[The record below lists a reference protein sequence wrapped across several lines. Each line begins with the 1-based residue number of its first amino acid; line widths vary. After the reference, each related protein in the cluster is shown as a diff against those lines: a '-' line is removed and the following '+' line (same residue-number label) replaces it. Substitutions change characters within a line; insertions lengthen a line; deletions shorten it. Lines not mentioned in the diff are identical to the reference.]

1 MKRILIISAICVIS
15 FIAGVCLASY
25 VIMNNAE
32 IISNEGVFE
41 VDLFGETFIY
51 E

>member
-1 MKRILIISAICVIS
+1 MKKIILISAIAIIS
-15 FIAGVCLASY
+15 FTTGLCVASY

-32 IISNEGVFE
+32 ITSNEGVFE

>member
-1 MKRILIISAICVIS
+1 MKKILSILAIAIISFTPGLCV
-15 FIAGVCLASY
+15 ASY

-32 IISNEGVFE
+32 ITSNEGVFE

>member
-1 MKRILIISAICVIS
+1 MKKIILISAIAIIS
-15 FIAGVCLASY
+15 FTTGLGVASY

-32 IISNEGVFE
+32 ITSSKGVFE

-51 E
+51 K

>member
-1 MKRILIISAICVIS
+1 MKKIIVISTIVVIS
-15 FIAGVCLASY
+15 FITGVCLASY

-32 IISNEGVFE
+32 ITSNEGIFE